1 LPSVYEKTYI
11 SEEMSGKRVAYG
23 RNIPV
28 FLESASTGPDPA
40 CLSGNRRSVGKRY
53 FVRSVA
59 SRGEAAAA
67 TPACAKDRGGFHN
80 RSRAYKQ
87 AVARSLVYAQVG
99 KGTFVRVGAQPGP
112 TMQGGVGFRE
122 IDMGMNIPPLPD
134 DTALIARMKREMS
147 KAVARLS
154 TQALFGYHDFVGS
167 SAEREQATA
176 WVSRRYKGAIAERIM
191 ICPGTQSAL
200 LALMMYLVKPED
212 KVCCEQLV
220 YPGFKS
226 LCQRLNID
234 CLGLE
239 MDEDGLCPDSFRTAC
254 RENRVRMLYCTPTMQ
269 NPTCVTWSHD
279 RRKEIAAIAREFDVL
294 IVEDDAYGFISG
306 RDIPVLSSFAPE
318 RSFHIAGLAKCVSS
332 GVRISFLTVPD
343 VKYFSA
349 LSMVMRSSAMMVS
362 APAKAIALQL
372 LKSGCAE
379 LITQAIRQEA
389 RARQDILQ
397 TVFPEGDIRTD
408 PDGFHAWLSLPEHM
422 AARDFVAALR
432 ARAIRVVP
440 SDVFAL
446 MSDYPNGVRICLGV
460 PENRSQCR
468 SVLLEI
474 RDVYLNGIVND
485 HNFV

>member
-1 LPSVYEKTYI
+1 MPSVYGKTYI

-28 FLESASTGPDPA
+28 FWSPHQLDPTLPVYLAIVEALEGDI
-40 CLSGNRRSVGKRY
+40 LSGRLR
-53 FVRSVA
+53 A
-59 SRGEAAAA
+59 GEKLPPQRILAQKIGVDF
-67 TPACAKDRGGFHN
+67 TTV
-80 RSRAYKQ
+80 SRAYKQ
-87 AVARSLVYAQVG
+87 AIARSLVYAQVG
-99 KGTFVRVGAQPGP
+99 KGTFVCGMTQQGP
-112 TMQGGVGFRE
+112 VIKGGVGLRE

-134 DTALIARMKREMS
+134 DTALIARLKREMS

-167 SAEREQATA
+167 YSEREQAA
-176 WVSRRYKGAIAERIM
+176 GWVSRRYEGAIAERLM
-191 ICPGTQSAL
+191 ICPGTQSTL
-200 LALMMYLVKPED
+200 LALMMYLVKSDD
-212 KVCCEQLV
+212 KVCCEELV

-239 MDEDGLCPDSFRTAC
+239 MDEDGLCPDGFRTAC
-254 RENRVRMLYCTPTMQ
+254 RENRVRMLYCTPTMH
-269 NPTCVTWSHD
+269 NPTCATWSRK
-279 RRKEIAAIAREFDVL
+279 RREEIAAIAREFDVL

-318 RSFHIAGLAKCVSS
+318 RSFHIAGLSKCVSS

-349 LSMVMRSSAMMVS
+349 LSIVMRSSAMMVA
-362 APAKAIALQL
+362 APSKAIALQL
-372 LKSGCAE
+372 LKSGCAD
-379 LITQAIRQEA
+379 LITQAICQEAYARQE
-389 RARQDILQ
+389 ILQ
-397 TVFPEGDIRTD
+397 AVFPEGDIRTD
-408 PDGFHAWLSLPEHM
+408 KDGFHAWLSLPEQM
-422 AARDFVAALR
+422 PARDFVAGLR

-446 MSDYPNGVRICLGV
+446 APHYPNGVRICLGV
-460 PENRSQCR
+460 PENRSLCR

-474 RDVYLNGIVND
+474 RDVYLNGIVSDN
-485 HNFV
+485 NFV